1 MRVRLRCRPASGAWC
16 LASVLALSGCAS
28 WDVHEART
36 PFGRHS
42 LIGMAVPDL
51 VQCMGTDYVFR
62 PLKPDEGVLMWTR
75 RDTSTTLKASV
86 TLVGS
91 LELGGGGG
99 CSVAF
104 DVSRRGTV
112 YDVHFPQVFN
122 DGLLA
127 EPYHACK
134 PLIAECEGYH
144 GDTGLPAGYDAFA
157 YLQATKP

>member
-1 MRVRLRCRPASGAWC
+1 MRAVAALGL
-16 LASVLALSGCAS
+16 LAALCGCAS
-28 WDVHEART
+28 WDVHEARD
-36 PFGRHS
+36 PFGKHS
-42 LIGMAVPDL
+42 LIGLSVPDL

-75 RDTSTTLKASV
+75 KDESTALKASV

-134 PLIAECEGYH
+134 PLIAECLGYH
-144 GDTGLPAGYDAFA
+144 GDTGLPVGYDAFA
-157 YLQATKP
+157 YLAAGKP